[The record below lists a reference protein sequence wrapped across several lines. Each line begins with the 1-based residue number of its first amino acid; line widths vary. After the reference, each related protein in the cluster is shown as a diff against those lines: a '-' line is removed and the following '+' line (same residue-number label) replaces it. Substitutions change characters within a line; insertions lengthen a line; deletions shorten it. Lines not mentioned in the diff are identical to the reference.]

1 MSSNIFCPFVNGDC
15 KSNCVF
21 NDTNLTLPNACSIF
35 SFLQAIKENTG
46 TDQTYSPY
54 IDTKL
59 GDISTLLERKL

>member
-1 MSSNIFCPFVNGDC
+1 MSSNTFCPFVNGDC

-21 NDTNLTLPNACSIF
+21 NDTKLIMPNACSIF
-35 SFLQAIKENTG
+35 CFLQEIKENTG

-59 GDISTLLERKL
+59 GDISDLLERKL